1 MPLNFISAAWKL
13 LEIQRGLL
21 VFYYVGTPFST
32 EEGGQEEHQSPDDA
46 QTLLELYSA
55 ILHTRER

>member
-1 MPLNFISAAWKL
+1 ML
-13 LEIQRGLL
+13 
-21 VFYYVGTPFST
+21 YYVGTPFST